1 LIREDGMSKRKSAQY
16 DDDDFDSVMPSADQ
30 FRRPLQQGETVPPIP
45 SIYEQLA
52 MAALTPLRPAKTSSR

>member
-1 LIREDGMSKRKSAQY
+1 MSKRKTAQY
-16 DDDDFDSVMPSADQ
+16 DDDEFDSVVPSADS

-52 MAALTPLRPAKTSSR
+52 VAALTPWRPTKSSSR